1 MGIGVL
7 ILGYG
12 IYQTV
17 SLSGML
23 SSSTG
28 ICMNM
33 VYEILLIYDVSFHLI
48 PSVPSHPISTVICI
62 SCITLE
68 NGIR

>member
-28 ICMNM
+28 IL
-33 VYEILLIYDVSFHLI
+33 YEYDL
-48 PSVPSHPISTVICI
+48 
-62 SCITLE
+62 
-68 NGIR
+68 